1 MKIRK
6 LIGKDDLIKSRL
18 EEGYPFTLLS
28 TDFGVDYRTLTNYVK
43 GLDVHNRKRYAGIS
57 FRKPLTPRNVAE
69 RHGISVNRVTAWLRR
84 GRVKGRKV
92 GHQWVITEWPSQTDL
107 GRRLRPRG
115 KTGLLRA
122 ILGKDNTPESEPEDG
137 SIDRVLSTLSPIERF
152 VIEQH
157 FLRNVRL
164 AEIARTYPRYD
175 GRVGVARQRV
185 WEIKERGLQKL
196 KQPARLK
203 ILLGC

>member
-6 LIGKDDLIKSRL
+6 LTDKDDLIKSRL

-92 GHQWVITEWPSQTDL
+92 GHQWLITEWPSQADL
-107 GRRLRPRG
+107 AVRPRPRG

-196 KQPARLK
+196 RHPEKLK
-203 ILLGC
+203 ILLG